1 MKKSSQSLVLV
12 LLLLLAGSCGPS
24 ASTKNRSGASPSIEC
39 KYYSWEK
46 VLQLVEPWFDDFL
59 YTQLVMQGQSS
70 HYKTSEAAGH
80 ALGMKEN
87 LPEDIQGILKALV
100 KADC

>member
-1 MKKSSQSLVLV
+1 
-12 LLLLLAGSCGPS
+12 
-24 ASTKNRSGASPSIEC
+24 
-39 KYYSWEK
+39 
-46 VLQLVEPWFDDFL
+46 
-59 YTQLVMQGQSS
+59 MQGQSS